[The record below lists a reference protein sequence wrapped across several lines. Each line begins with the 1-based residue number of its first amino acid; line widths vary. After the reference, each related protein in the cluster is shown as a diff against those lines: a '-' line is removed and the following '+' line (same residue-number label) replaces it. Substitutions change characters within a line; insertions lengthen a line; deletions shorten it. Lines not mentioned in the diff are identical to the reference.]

1 MRSRGRC
8 SRGERG
14 RLSPPRLHRP
24 RDRISRHARRAWRGV
39 AGRAHTHAGESAVAA
54 ENLHRDRRRDG
65 DRDALQRLHGLTV
78 TSNQSRVSDDAVE
91 QLIGRLLQIG
101 VLIAAAITL
110 VGGTLLLIQHGR
122 SPVDYST
129 FRGEPVSYTHLTLP
143 TSDLV

>member
-1 MRSRGRC
+1 M
-8 SRGERG
+8 
-14 RLSPPRLHRP
+14 
-24 RDRISRHARRAWRGV
+24 
-39 AGRAHTHAGESAVAA
+39 
-54 ENLHRDRRRDG
+54 
-65 DRDALQRLHGLTV
+65 

-129 FRGEPVSYTHLTLP
+129 FRGEPSYLRSLSGIVAAAFQRDTRAIVQLGLAFLIATPIARVAFTLVAFSLQRDRVYVGV
-143 TSDLV
+143 TLLVLALLLFGLLFGIA